1 MTSYT
6 EPGCHATVSS
16 DRHPGSLLGS
26 LSSTLHAATKPH
38 LHHWHLGNQACMRH
52 AACMVTGQVA
62 QRLMPW
68 ESSPPGACGVATA
81 GACLHRMLRMQAPVQ
96 HYGHNTQQEWHAW
109 RSSTR
114 RTAVP
119 DRHRHRHLLQEAQ
132 ALAPSTQVSPV
143 SVQSERPRRRGG
155 APGQAAVLIHGQ
167 RGLLQ
172 HVLLHADLHQ
182 DQRGVRARRHG
193 VAPQRAPRRRCDLP
207 PQRRGFRASEP
218 EKASASYLLAEVQ
231 SVL

>member
-1 MTSYT
+1 MTT
-6 EPGCHATVSS
+6 GACAHRDIIHGTRLPCDRVQRQAPRLVVGVALQHPAT
-16 DRHPGSLLGS
+16 
-26 LSSTLHAATKPH
+26 ATKRH

-68 ESSPPGACGVATA
+68 ESCPPRACGVATA

-143 SVQSERPRRRGG
+143 SVQSERPRRRTRPGG
-155 APGQAAVLIHGQ
+155 RPHTRPAWPPAARSASRRPAPRPAW
-167 RGLLQ
+167 RS
-172 HVLLHADLHQ
+172 
-182 DQRGVRARRHG
+182 RSPARRS
-193 VAPQRAPRRRCDLP
+193 ATARAPTALR
-207 PQRRGFRASEP
+207 
-218 EKASASYLLAEVQ
+218 SAATTQGL
-231 SVL
+231 